1 MENNDY
7 KANTP
12 NNDDSDNDSK
22 TSNINRD
29 DPGQK
34 SDPDVTEESNN
45 IHGKSSDQKE
55 DEPAGDGQKNKEPE
69 PQPAEYAFRWNW
81 TDNQKNDSVGADASI
96 NAGARKRKKLS
107 GGALFAIIMAGVFLV
122 AFIALAV
129 SLITDTLITGPDG
142 EFGKTY
148 VNINVSDL
156 GPTSPENGSAS
167 SEALENFKNSTVVIQ
182 TTTPT
187 GTATGSGIILT
198 EDGYIATNY
207 HVIENSV
214 HIYTTLYSGKRYNA
228 ELIGYSEKDD
238 LAVLKIEADNL
249 AAATFGKSSDCAL
262 GEKVYAVGSPAGADF
277 GWTVTAGVIS
287 CVERTVNIYD
297 DYGTLEKR
305 MNVIQTDVSVNPG
318 NSGGPLI
325 NSRCEVIGIV
335 TLKLADD
342 YVGMGFAI
350 PSDGALEIIS
360 AIIEGR
366 DFDSSVSSGRPLVG
380 IVGVSVNEN
389 IYYRLD
395 GDRVVVVSQ
404 DYAEKNPDTT
414 FFADVTGVY
423 VIELTEGLDAKNK
436 LQVGDIITEIDGSAV
451 YTIYDLSSIIN
462 QKNGGDTVSVTAY
475 RDGKYIQRNI
485 ILGTEE

>member
-1 MENNDY
+1 
-7 KANTP
+7 
-12 NNDDSDNDSK
+12 
-22 TSNINRD
+22 
-29 DPGQK
+29 
-34 SDPDVTEESNN
+34 
-45 IHGKSSDQKE
+45 
-55 DEPAGDGQKNKEPE
+55 
-69 PQPAEYAFRWNW
+69 
-81 TDNQKNDSVGADASI
+81 
-96 NAGARKRKKLS
+96 
-107 GGALFAIIMAGVFLV
+107 
-122 AFIALAV
+122 
-129 SLITDTLITGPDG
+129 
-142 EFGKTY
+142 
-148 VNINVSDL
+148 
-156 GPTSPENGSAS
+156 
-167 SEALENFKNSTVVIQ
+167 
-182 TTTPT
+182 
-187 GTATGSGIILT
+187 
-198 EDGYIATNY
+198 
-207 HVIENSV
+207 
-214 HIYTTLYSGKRYNA
+214 
-228 ELIGYSEKDD
+228 
-238 LAVLKIEADNL
+238 
-249 AAATFGKSSDCAL
+249 
-262 GEKVYAVGSPAGADF
+262 
-277 GWTVTAGVIS
+277 
-287 CVERTVNIYD
+287 
-297 DYGTLEKR
+297 

-451 YTIYDLSSIIN
+451 YNLSSIIN
-462 QKNGGDTVSVTAY
+462 QKNGGDTVTVTAY